1 MRLYVLLGVL
11 AIISAITIYDY
22 SVASPATVKANQ
34 ELETFAV
41 KKIGEGVTREGDKVE
56 VDQFVRSADVQK
68 VLGRAPTVTKTFDNP
83 QGGHVVEYYCYR
95 PWLPVPEISKHYVA
109 VVYWGK
115 DNPRYMSHHIN
126 CVPPPDAY
134 PDYRGDGPHGAPPE
148 GGPEAAAGGAGLAP
162 AGTGGGGA
170 PGEPA
175 PPAPFSNR
183 AANELTSPPPGMP
196 GAAKGGKGGKGEKG
210 GKQRPDSEEAK
221 SDEKP
226 AAEKPAEAAPAEEKP
241 TEEKPAEKPAEPAAE
256 EKPAEEK
263 PAEAAPAEEKPAEPA
278 PAEGTEPKPE
288 ESK

>member
-68 VLGRAPTVTKTFDNP
+68 VLGRAPSVTKTFDNP

-148 GGPEAAAGGAGLAP
+148 GGPEAAAAGGAGLAP
-162 AGTGGGGA
+162 AVTGGGGA

-196 GAAKGGKGGKGEKG
+196 GAAKGGKDGKGEKG

-241 TEEKPAEKPAEPAAE
+241 TEEKPAEKPAE
-256 EKPAEEK
+256 EK

-278 PAEGTEPKPE
+278 AEGTEPKPE